1 MRLRI
6 LALGKGGAGV
16 ARSFES
22 FADKILYVNTHKDEM
37 DLLEGDYFSKT
48 NKRNKDDQ
56 IKLCI
61 DGSGTGRSPGFAE
74 TLAQDNRHVI
84 RDFLEATVEG
94 YDGFLIVT
102 IGGGGGT
109 GTGFAPTVCSIL
121 DELRVKFGVIY
132 TLPLNQEGSPTIP
145 NSINGLHNL
154 VKVLKGTKVSP
165 FFIVDNQ
172 LLFEEEE
179 HTINHWQAINERI
192 SKIMLFLNLTEAES
206 TDIETFN
213 TLDLKEFLR
222 IFRLMKTGND
232 VGFND
237 IKSFKISLADIEEGF
252 KEGIKETN
260 MSMVK
265 GYDYTSCEGMLVV
278 VERPRKHTGDDVVA
292 INELFELIARKF
304 KGKKMLKSVVN
315 TDTKDYKVNILFS
328 GMNLP
333 TKINK
338 LNTMATKL
346 IEKGKVK
353 KEAKATA
360 SKVKFDDN
368 FEDWS

>member
-1 MRLRI
+1 MRLRLI
-6 LALGKGGAGV
+6 CIGKGGAGV
-16 ARSFES
+16 GRAFES
-22 FADKILYVNTHKDEM
+22 FAEKMYYLNTHKDEM
-37 DLLEGDYFSKT
+37 DLLEGDYFSKG
-48 NKRNKDDQ
+48 NKRNKDEQ

-74 TLAQDNRHVI
+74 TLAQENKHTI

-109 GTGFAPTVCSIL
+109 GTGFAPVVCGIL

-179 HTINHWQAINERI
+179 HTVNHWQAINERI

-213 TLDLKEFLR
+213 TLDEREFVR
-222 IFRLMKTGND
+222 IFRLMRAGND

-252 KEGIKETN
+252 KEGMKETN
-260 MSMVK
+260 LSMAK
-265 GYDYTSCEGMLVV
+265 GYDYASCEGMLVV
-278 VERPRKHTGDDVVA
+278 VERPRKHGSDDVVP
-292 INELFELIARKF
+292 INELFELISRKF
-304 KGKKMLKSVVN
+304 KGKRMLKSVVN
-315 TDTKDYKVNILFS
+315 TDTRDYKVNILFS

-333 TKINK
+333 TRINK
-338 LNTMATKL
+338 LNTTAKKL
-346 IEKGKVK
+346 IEKGKTK
-353 KEAKATA
+353 REAKATA
-360 SKVKFDDN
+360 SSVNFKDD
-368 FEDWS
+368 FEDWA